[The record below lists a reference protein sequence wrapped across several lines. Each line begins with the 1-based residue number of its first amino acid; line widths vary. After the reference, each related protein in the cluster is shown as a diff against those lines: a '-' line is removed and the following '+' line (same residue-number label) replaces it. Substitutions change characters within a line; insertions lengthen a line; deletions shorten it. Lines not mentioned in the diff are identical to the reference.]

1 MADFSESPFEVI
13 GVSPSAESVVILA
26 AYRALARQYHPDLN
40 PGVTASELNQKMAKI
55 NWAKEQLEKDLEGW
69 RKRAPIN
76 SSAKATSQTPSPQ
89 DNKAVPNRPNATWSV
104 PSSPPSIIQVEPP
117 ILFLAGR
124 RGSSATF
131 LAKAGAVPAAEI
143 RARFKTGLIEVA
155 RLQPEGFSARFQ
167 VTVSEDFTTDITDN
181 AVERVEVYATGT
193 YAATVFVSV
202 TPVNQT
208 ILSQTYSHLRVAPA
222 RFPSK
227 DARISFGKHRGR
239 ILEEIAVEEPGY
251 LLWMLREGAGSRIE
265 RQSAQLALDFIEGGT
280 KPTEPASRVMHEIP
294 EPVAA
299 TPTPKLADPSKPKG
313 LWGAIKAVIAP
324 GDRN

>member
-40 PGVTASELNQKMAKI
+40 PGVTTSELNQKMAKI

-69 RKRAPIN
+69 RKRATIN
-76 SSAKATSQTPSPQ
+76 SSAQAANQTPSPQ
-89 DNKAVPNRPNATWSV
+89 DTKRVPK
-104 PSSPPSIIQVEPP
+104 PSIIQVEPP

-131 LAKAGAVPAAEI
+131 LAKAGAVPPAEI

-155 RLQPEGFSARFQ
+155 RLQTEGFFARFQ

-181 AVERVEVYATGT
+181 AVERVEVYAPGT
-193 YAATVFVSV
+193 YTDTVFVSV

-239 ILEEIAVEEPGY
+239 ILEEIAVEDPGY
-251 LLWMLREGAGSRIE
+251 LRWMLREGAGSRIE
-265 RQSAQLALDFIEGGT
+265 RESAQLALDFVKGGT
-280 KPTEPASRVMHEIP
+280 KPTEPAPRVIHEIP

-299 TPTPKLADPSKPKG
+299 TPRPKLADPSKPKG